1 MTSVGRMPLLG
12 NLKNLFQI
20 QPTIPKQLTKR
31 VITFLSFHINHI
43 FFPLNSKSLY
53 KNSVLAKAPET

>member
-1 MTSVGRMPLLG
+1 MTSVGHVPLLD

-20 QPTIPKQLTKR
+20 QPSIPKQLTKR
-31 VITFLSFHINHI
+31 VITFLSFRINHI
-43 FFPLNSKSLY
+43 IFPLNSKSVY

>member
-12 NLKNLFQI
+12 NLKKLFQI

-31 VITFLSFHINHI
+31 VITFLSFCINHI
-43 FFPLNSKSLY
+43 IFQLNSKSVY
-53 KNSVLAKAPET
+53 KNSVLAKAP